1 MSGENKTASSKTPSK
16 SYMLS
21 SMLGA
26 KEVDCSM
33 DEQVHMQP
41 SIFQRSTKSN
51 KFVPPALCED
61 LRFKSLG
68 YSDDEVMSV
77 MMVQSSTLEEQIAA
91 LTKTLEKLVKHDQR
105 QTTQLKELSDK
116 VDQVRMSRCSSKHSS
131 ASFPTET
138 PHEVLKTSPE
148 IAQEEI
154 FKTSQEATPEE
165 IFLVSREGISHKVL
179 KVSTNSETSSSK
191 VQVSNDG
198 LIPVDQLKEFIL
210 GAIAQKD
217 ARSSQ
222 VFRSYTKPYTQRI
235 EQLKMPENYQPPK
248 FLQFDGMGNP
258 KQHVAHFVE
267 TCSSA
272 GTDGD
277 LLVKQFVQS
286 LKDYAFDWYID
297 LEPNSIDSWDQL
309 QRDFLNRFFSTRRI
323 VNITELSNTLQQEDE
338 SVIDYIN
345 RWRSLS
351 LNCKDRMS
359 EASAIEM
366 CTKGMCW
373 SLQYILQGIKPKTFE
388 ELATR
393 AHDMELTIAIFEKED
408 DVDPECQDEWRQEN
422 SSSSELE
429 AKGEPSPEE
438 SDSSVGSPKSEY
450 NCDEDEDEATSYSI
464 TTVFEPSSLIVLP
477 TQQVNPQST
486 SNSNILLDKS
496 LNCLPSSKT

>member
-1 MSGENKTASSKTPSK
+1 MSGENKTASSTTPSK

-26 KEVDCSM
+26 KEVNRSM
-33 DEQVHMQP
+33 GVQVLMQS

-51 KFVPPALCED
+51 KSVPPAPCED
-61 LRFKSLG
+61 LHFKSTG
-68 YSDDEVMSV
+68 CPDDEVMPV

-105 QTTQLKELSDK
+105 QITQLKELSDK
-116 VDQVRMSRCSSKHSS
+116 MDQVRMSRCSTKHSS

-154 FKTSQEATPEE
+154 FKISQEATPEE

-191 VQVSNDG
+191 AQVSNDG
-198 LIPVDQLKEFIL
+198 LIPVDQLKEFIM
-210 GAIAQKD
+210 GAIAEKD

-222 VFRSYTKPYTQRI
+222 VFRSYTKPYTWRI
-235 EQLKMPENYQPPK
+235 EQLKMPEKYQPPK

-277 LLVKQFVQS
+277 LLVKQFVRS
-286 LKDYAFDWYID
+286 LKGYAFDWYID

-309 QRDFLNRFFSTRRI
+309 QQDFLNRFFSTRRI
-323 VNITELSNTLQQEDE
+323 VNMTELSNTLQQEDE
-338 SVIDYIN
+338 PVIDYIN
-345 RWRSLS
+345 RWRNLS
-351 LNCKDRMS
+351 LNCKDRIS

-366 CTKGMCW
+366 CTKG
-373 SLQYILQGIKPKTFE
+373 IRGIKPKTFE

-393 AHDMELTIAIFEKED
+393 AHDMELTVAISKKED
-408 DVDPECQDEWRQEN
+408 DGDPEWQNEWRQEN
-422 SSSSELE
+422 SSSSELQ
-429 AKGEPSPEE
+429 ARGEPSSEE
-438 SDSSVGSPKSEY
+438 TNSFVGSPKSEY
-450 NCDEDEDEATSYSI
+450 NYDEDEDEATSYSI
-464 TTVFEPSSLIVLP
+464 TTVFEPSNLIAPP
-477 TQQVNPQST
+477 TQQVNPQTT
-486 SNSNILLDKS
+486 SNSNILLNKS

>member
-1 MSGENKTASSKTPSK
+1 MSGENKTASSTTPSE

-26 KEVDCSM
+26 KEVNRSM
-33 DEQVHMQP
+33 GEQMLMQS

-51 KFVPPALCED
+51 KSVPPAPCED
-61 LRFKSLG
+61 LHFKSTG
-68 YSDDEVMSV
+68 CPDDEVMPV

-116 VDQVRMSRCSSKHSS
+116 VDQVRMSRCSTKHSS

-138 PHEVLKTSPE
+138 PHEILKTSPE

-154 FKTSQEATPEE
+154 FKTSQEATPKE

-198 LIPVDQLKEFIL
+198 LIPVDQLKEFIM
-210 GAIAQKD
+210 GAIAEKD
-217 ARSSQ
+217 VRSSQ
-222 VFRSYTKPYTQRI
+222 VFRSYTKPYTRRI
-235 EQLKMPENYQPPK
+235 EQLKMPENYQPPN
-248 FLQFDGMGNP
+248 FLQFNGMGNP

-267 TCSSA
+267 TCSNA

-277 LLVKQFVQS
+277 LLVKQFVRS
-286 LKDYAFDWYID
+286 LKGYAFDWYID

-309 QRDFLNRFFSTRRI
+309 QQDFLNRFFSTRRI
-323 VNITELSNTLQQEDE
+323 VDMTELSNTLQQEDE
-338 SVIDYIN
+338 PVIDYIN
-345 RWRSLS
+345 RWRNLS
-351 LNCKDRMS
+351 LNCKDRIS
-359 EASAIEM
+359 EALAIEM

-393 AHDMELTIAIFEKED
+393 AHDMELTVAISKKED
-408 DVDPECQDEWRQEN
+408 DSDPEWQDEWRQEN
-422 SSSSELE
+422 SSSSELQ
-429 AKGEPSPEE
+429 ARGEPSSEE
-438 SDSSVGSPKSEY
+438 SNSFVGSPKSKY
-450 NCDEDEDEATSYSI
+450 NYDEDEDEATSYLI
-464 TTVFEPSSLIVLP
+464 MTVSEPSNLIAPP